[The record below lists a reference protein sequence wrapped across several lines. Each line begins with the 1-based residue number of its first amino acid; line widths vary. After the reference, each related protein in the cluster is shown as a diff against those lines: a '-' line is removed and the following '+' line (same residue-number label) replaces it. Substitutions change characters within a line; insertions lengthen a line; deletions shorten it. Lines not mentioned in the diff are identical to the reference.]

1 MSARSIR
8 RAAQRQAS
16 KMARPANPSLAS
28 VQPEIPAVESTTGA
42 AAAPA
47 LENAAISE
55 ARLAANRANAQ
66 FSSGPKTAEGKAK
79 SSLNAVKTGLTGRT
93 VLLPSDDAIIYQQH
107 LDRHFSEF
115 SPATDK
121 EKALVQTIADTEWRL
136 LRIAPL
142 EAGIY
147 AIGRLE
153 LADQFATHSDPA
165 NREALLLGKIFMT
178 YRKDLGNLA
187 LQERRLRNQR
197 KADVAELQQLQKDRL
212 EKHQQ
217 DLQRATALYK
227 DAQKRGLDFDPAFFG
242 FVFSIPELSGH
253 IQHEQAKS
261 FAAGAS
267 SELNNEQFAAY
278 LAQWRS
284 RQAA

>member
-1 MSARSIR
+1 
-8 RAAQRQAS
+8 
-16 KMARPANPSLAS
+16 
-28 VQPEIPAVESTTGA
+28 
-42 AAAPA
+42 
-47 LENAAISE
+47 
-55 ARLAANRANAQ
+55 
-66 FSSGPKTAEGKAK
+66 
-79 SSLNAVKTGLTGRT
+79 
-93 VLLPSDDAIIYQQH
+93 
-107 LDRHFSEF
+107 
-115 SPATDK
+115 
-121 EKALVQTIADTEWRL
+121 
-136 LRIAPL
+136 
-142 EAGIY
+142 
-147 AIGRLE
+147 
-153 LADQFATHSDPA
+153 
-165 NREALLLGKIFMT
+165 MT

-197 KADVAELQQLQKDRL
+197 QADIAELQQLQKDRL

-242 FVFSIPELSGH
+242 FVFSIAELSGH